1 MSDFAHPRGD
11 EALLAPHSPFLDI
24 LLAHGPTYRGQPLPP
39 MLTLELKQ
47 LIVRYGSEHHAR
59 VAPAPK

>member
-11 EALLAPHSPFLDI
+11 EAPLAPSPFLDT
-24 LLAHGPTYRGQPLPP
+24 LLAHGPTYHGEPLPP

-47 LIVRYGSEHHAR
+47 LILRYENQYR